1 MTTSTIVTI
10 TNNTAII
17 IILQTGSKLWL
28 WLSINWKQ
36 LHFALQLFTY
46 IPQMQHPVLS
56 HISQP
61 DSVQDEGELDEVGK
75 RVWSVGV
82 LVWSINAVL
91 KDMPGLRS

>member
-1 MTTSTIVTI
+1 
-10 TNNTAII
+10 
-17 IILQTGSKLWL
+17 
-28 WLSINWKQ
+28 
-36 LHFALQLFTY
+36 
-46 IPQMQHPVLS
+46 MQHPVLS

-91 KDMPGLRS
+91 KDVPGLSS